1 MLDVGD
7 LVIVRDDDEFS
18 VVRVSR
24 PLPQSRTTPGSI
36 VFGHVLEEDRD
47 NIYTYKHVAR
57 TEQKFRYKQ
66 VLSGA
71 GGDAPLIVDRASV
84 EYLLRGGAMSI
95 QLSEAFLDL
104 IRVAIDGVRV
114 LYHHLSRTRVCI
126 RFCFVGK

>member
-1 MLDVGD
+1 MPSCGY
-7 LVIVRDDDEFS
+7 DDEFS

-47 NIYTYKHVAR
+47 NIYTYKHVAH

-95 QLSEAFLDL
+95 QLSDAFLDL
-104 IRVAIDGVRV
+104 IRVAIDGV
-114 LYHHLSRTRVCI
+114 T
-126 RFCFVGK
+126 CFVSSFVSYACVHSILFCWQIGARHP